1 MITIDTIKNELEDIK
16 YYYSR
21 REMFDKAFGSVG
33 KNEILQTV
41 DRYNAVIC
49 SAPPKVY
56 EMYVALYV
64 DGCTYEAAAESL
76 CYSTNYIYKTNKRIV
91 EFFYKAMNKEA
102 A

>member
-1 MITIDTIKNELEDIK
+1 MISLDLIKNELEDIK

-21 REMFDKAFGSVG
+21 KDMFDKAFNSVG

-41 DRYNAVIC
+41 ERYNAIIC

-56 EMYVALYV
+56 ELYV
-64 DGCTYEAAAESL
+64 TLYIECCTYEAAAEAL
-76 CYSTNYIYKTNKRIV
+76 CYSVNYVYKTHKKILD
-91 EFFYKAMNKEA
+91 FFFNAMNKEA